1 MQNKSQFVYDQN
13 SLESDYSY
21 SPKYLKYINKKS
33 IDFCMSSLESIHD
46 HLSSF
51 FLTLMWT
58 PNNFAFEI
66 SCYFMNQNYGS
77 LKRLFLKFDI
87 SVMFAQCA

>member
-21 SPKYLKYINKKS
+21 SPKYLS
-33 IDFCMSSLESIHD
+33 IYKQKIYWFLHDQGSLESIHD

-51 FLTLMWT
+51 F
-58 PNNFAFEI
+58 F
-66 SCYFMNQNYGS
+66 S
-77 LKRLFLKFDI
+77 L
-87 SVMFAQCA
+87 